1 MLNCAA
7 RDEFVLF
14 HNAHT
19 GDARGV
25 DVSGLV
31 NILSYSRPMW
41 CDQPTFPYQIIDGL
55 PRDVGMIPYDSG
67 WTCRL
72 S

>member
-7 RDEFVLF
+7 RDESVLF

-19 GDARGV
+19 GDTRGV

-31 NILSYSRPMW
+31 NISPIRGHL
-41 CDQPTFPYQIIDGL
+41 CAANL
-55 PRDVGMIPYDSG
+55 PLPILRVSC
-67 WTCRL
+67 TL
-72 S
+72 QFSAELLA